1 VRLKI
6 VAEPPR
12 TTADKERAV
21 QGNSSDS
28 QTSVLE
34 NRLLTERLGRLIEI
48 SIPDGQD
55 YHSGL
60 EEFNAHEGVMK
71 HTTTAQL

>member
-1 VRLKI
+1 
-6 VAEPPR
+6 
-12 TTADKERAV
+12 
-21 QGNSSDS
+21 
-28 QTSVLE
+28 
-34 NRLLTERLGRLIEI
+34 LIEI

-71 HTTTAQL
+71 HTTTAQLESWESGRPGPHLEDGDRAAGTAALQEKTI